1 MCNVSLFLY
10 LGLNIYNERQEKIG
24 ELSVE
29 KEDLHK
35 QLRQL
40 QEKNQGEILL
50 FMSCNLFYDTCY
62 KISLL

>member
-10 LGLNIYNERQEKIG
+10 LGLNIYNERQEKIC
-24 ELSVE
+24 ELSLE

-50 FMSCNLFYDTCY
+50 FMFCNFFYDTCY
-62 KISLL
+62 EISLS